1 MVFELLTPRAV
12 RTGLRAT
19 SKKALLQQLA
29 GIAAPLVGV
38 AESRIAEA
46 LLERER
52 LGSTGLGGG
61 IAIPHARLPE
71 IRAVS
76 GIFAKVEPPI
86 DFDAID
92 RQPVDL
98 LFVLL
103 APEDAGA
110 DHLKALAQVSRL
122 FRDRAL
128 VEKLRGTSNP
138 DAIYA
143 LLSGVGQS
151 AAA

>member
-1 MVFELLTPRAV
+1 MVYDILDPRAV
-12 RTGLRAT
+12 RADIKAT

-29 GIAAPLVGV
+29 TVAAPLVGV
-38 AESRIAEA
+38 AESRVAEA
-46 LLERER
+46 LIERER

-71 IRAVS
+71 IDRVR
-76 GIFAKVEPPI
+76 GFFAKVDPAV

-92 RQPVDL
+92 RQPVDM
-98 LFVLL
+98 LFMLL

-110 DHLKALAQVSRL
+110 DHLKALAQVSRQ
-122 FRDRAL
+122 FRDRGL
-128 VEKLRGTSNP
+128 VERLRGTSNT

-151 AAA
+151 QAA

>member
-1 MVFELLTPRAV
+1 MVFELLTPGTV
-12 RTGLRAT
+12 KTGLRAA

-29 GIAAPLVGV
+29 AIAAPLVGV
-38 AESRIAEA
+38 AESRIAEV
-46 LLERER
+46 LGERER

-61 IAIPHARLPE
+61 IAIPHARLPDLKS
-71 IRAVS
+71 VS
-76 GIFAKVEPPI
+76 GVFAKLHPPV

-92 RQPVDL
+92 RQPVDMV
-98 LFVLL
+98 FMLL

-122 FRDRAL
+122 FRDRLL
-128 VEKLRGTSNP
+128 VEKLRGTNNA

-143 LLSGVGQS
+143 LLSGVAHS
-151 AAA
+151 EAA

>member
-1 MVFELLTPRAV
+1 MVHDLLTPLTV
-12 RTGLRAT
+12 KTGLHVT
-19 SKKALLQQLA
+19 SKKALMQQLA
-29 GIAAPLVGV
+29 AIASPVAGIS
-38 AESRIAEA
+38 ETRIAES

-71 IRAVS
+71 ARHVL
-76 GIFAKVEPPI
+76 GVFAKLDPAV

-98 LFVLL
+98 VFMLL

-110 DHLKALAQVSRL
+110 DHLKALAQVSRM
-122 FRDRAL
+122 FRDRPL
-128 VEKLRGTSNP
+128 VDKLRGTTNA

-143 LLSGVGQS
+143 LLSGIGHS
-151 AAA
+151 EAA

>member
-1 MVFELLTPRAV
+1 MVYDILDPRAV
-12 RTGLRAT
+12 RADVKAT

-29 GIAAPLVGV
+29 TIAAPLVGV

-46 LLERER
+46 LIERER

-71 IRAVS
+71 IDRVRGFFVKVDPAV
-76 GIFAKVEPPI
+76 

-92 RQPVDL
+92 RQPVDM
-98 LFVLL
+98 LFMLL

-110 DHLKALAQVSRL
+110 DHLKALAQVSRQ
-122 FRDRAL
+122 FRDRGL
-128 VEKLRGTSNP
+128 VERLRGTSNT

-151 AAA
+151 QAA